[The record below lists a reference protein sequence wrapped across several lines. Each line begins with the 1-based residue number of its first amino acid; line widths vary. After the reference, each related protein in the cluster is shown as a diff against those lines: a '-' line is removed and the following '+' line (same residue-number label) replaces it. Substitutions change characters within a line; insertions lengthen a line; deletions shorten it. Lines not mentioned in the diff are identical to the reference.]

1 MSPVGAITHRGS
13 PIQFGGEKEFNLEGL
28 SGNKLEHTEPEAL
41 KPELL
46 AQIAGDK
53 QWAQL
58 TDAEKARYS
67 LEHKKLTGEFP
78 VLRVKPNN
86 DYVATDFEPNGW
98 VEVISKRFDS
108 PAEIRT
114 FLDKFGWGHIHTS
127 FMRGAPP
134 EEQAQQVAWTC
145 NANLYMFLS
154 SLERRGGTD
163 LWPFAIKGLSVP
175 TEDHLEYFA
184 RILRG
189 EELRTTAFSK
199 HLMLNIRSGT
209 KYGERN
215 RIGGETRGGVQNEK
229 ERVLDSLL
237 TGLTDGA
244 WGRSPQKWGEGNFK
258 LVKVGSDA
266 SQVAS
271 LPRDFQTLLGA
282 HPDAAKLYTFVAQAQ
297 LLPNPQPARMQ
308 KFDQRACMPLL
319 RYEELP
325 WLSDAAKQRVVAARD
340 RFIAGLA
347 EASQKQ
353 YAGPTD
359 SAQAIAGLIYRWA
372 ADARLAEE
380 LGGWLDGEKR
390 QFHFR

>member
-244 WGRSPQKWGEGNFK
+244 WGRSPQKSRSG
-258 LVKVGSDA
+258 LT
-266 SQVAS
+266 
-271 LPRDFQTLLGA
+271 PRRWRRCPGTSRRCS
-282 HPDAAKLYTFVAQAQ
+282 
-297 LLPNPQPARMQ
+297 ARTRTPRSSTPSWRRLSCCRTRSR
-308 KFDQRACMPLL
+308 RACRSSISALACRCSATKSCRGSRTPPSSAWS
-319 RYEELP
+319 RRATA
-325 WLSDAAKQRVVAARD
+325 SSRVSRRRHRSSTPVPRTAR
-340 RFIAGLA
+340 RR
-347 EASQKQ
+347 S
-353 YAGPTD
+353 PV
-359 SAQAIAGLIYRWA
+359 
-372 ADARLAEE
+372 
-380 LGGWLDGEKR
+380 
-390 QFHFR
+390 